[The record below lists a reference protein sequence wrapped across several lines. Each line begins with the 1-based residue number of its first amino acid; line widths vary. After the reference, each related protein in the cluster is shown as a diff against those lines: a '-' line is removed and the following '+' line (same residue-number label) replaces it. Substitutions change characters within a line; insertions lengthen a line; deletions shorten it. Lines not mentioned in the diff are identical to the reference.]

1 MEKNHRTTK
10 TPYSKH
16 ILPVPFPCT
25 ITRIMIFMQKQRA
38 FSCPLSLPQERMND
52 YKIYKIIKTTTFF
65 CLQWCLLSSSS
76 SSYLLLLL
84 FFFFFWRT
92 RRKLLTR
99 LANHGYSLYLAHSIL
114 FSAVLESIGSPQLST
129 QYWKKNWDLPSWIF
143 ERFNAEKSD
152 TWVSQG
158 CLLSFPP
165 FSPLWSLQGAE
176 RGRTLGIRLMQK
188 VEKSIS
194 AI

>member
-1 MEKNHRTTK
+1 MEKNHRTTE

-84 FFFFFWRT
+84 FLFFFENKAKIANSFSQSWVFAVSCPLYIVQCCIGVY
-92 RRKLLTR
+92 RK
-99 LANHGYSLYLAHSIL
+99 SSVIHSIL
-114 FSAVLESIGSPQLST
+114 
-129 QYWKKNWDLPSWIF
+129 KK
-143 ERFNAEKSD
+143 K
-152 TWVSQG
+152 
-158 CLLSFPP
+158 
-165 FSPLWSLQGAE
+165 
-176 RGRTLGIRLMQK
+176 LGLAFLNFRKI
-188 VEKSIS
+188 
-194 AI
+194 